1 MTHWIMAPV
10 LLPMFAAAFIVFMAR
25 RNPGLAGLVSF
36 TATCLLVLMTLVLM
50 GIAVDEGYRVYTL
63 GGWPAPFGIVLVLD
77 RLSALMLLL
86 TATLALASLAH
97 ALAVNE
103 PSSSTFHVLF
113 QFQIMGLNGAFLTGD
128 LFNLFVFFE
137 ILLAA
142 SYGLLL
148 AGGGRDRVRAALHYV
163 IVNLV
168 GSLIFL
174 IALGVIYGTIGTLNM
189 AHMAERVA
197 GLSGSDLTLLRA
209 GALMLLVVFAL
220 KAAALPLYLWLPATY
235 SSATAAVAGL
245 FALMTKVG
253 AYSIIRV
260 FSTGFGGADN
270 PVIEMIQ
277 DWMLPVALATIV
289 FGAIGALSCDTLRR
303 LAAYLVIVS
312 VGTLLVA
319 LAIPGADAL
328 AAALYYMVHSTLLGA
343 AMFLVAD
350 LIAASRGAVTDR
362 LLESGPRIQQ
372 EGVLGSIFF
381 VVAIALA
388 GMPPLSGFI
397 GKAMIL
403 SSALGDAQWAWVLGI
418 VLVTSLLTI
427 VALSRAGSQLF
438 WKTQGEAAPAAQVN
452 GDRLLPAGGL
462 ALVSPLLVVF
472 AGSVDDY
479 MSDTAKRLLDPT
491 EYIER
496 VLEQG
501 RDAMGGYR

>member
-1 MTHWIMAPV
+1 VNHWIMAPI

-25 RNPGLAGLVSF
+25 RNAGLAGLVSF
-36 TATCLLVLMTLVLM
+36 TATCLMALITLVLM
-50 GIAVDEGYRVYTL
+50 GIAVDEGYRVYAL

-86 TATLALASLAH
+86 TAALALASLAH

-148 AGGGRDRVRAALHYV
+148 QGGGGERARAALHYV

-174 IALGVIYGTIGTLNM
+174 IALGVLYGTTGTLNM

-197 GLSGSDLTLLRA
+197 VLSGSELALARA
-209 GALMLLVVFAL
+209 GALMLLAVFAL

-235 SSATAAVAGL
+235 SSAAAAVAGL
-245 FALMTKVG
+245 FAIMTKVG

-260 FSTGFGGADN
+260 SSTALGGADG
-270 PVIEMIQ
+270 PIVELIQ
-277 DWMLPVALATIV
+277 GWLLPVALATIV
-289 FGAIGALSCDTLRR
+289 FGAVGAFSCTTLRR

-319 LAIPGADAL
+319 VALPGVDAL
-328 AAALYYMVHSTLLGA
+328 AAALYYLLHSTLLGA

-350 LIAASRGAVTDR
+350 LIAGSRGDAGDR
-362 LLESGPRIQQ
+362 LADGPRIRQ
-372 EGVLGSIFF
+372 EGVIGSLFF
-381 VVAIALA
+381 IVAIALA

-403 SSALGDAQWAWVLGI
+403 SSALDEPQWGWVLGV
-418 VLVTSLLTI
+418 VLATSLLTI
-427 VALSRAGSQLF
+427 IALSRAGSQLF
-438 WKTQGEAAPAAQVN
+438 WRTEGAALPASAASN
-452 GDRLLPAGGL
+452 DRLLPAAGL
-462 ALVSPLLVVF
+462 ALASPLLVVF
-472 AGSVDDY
+472 AGPVEDY
-479 MSDTAKRLLDPT
+479 VGETARRLLDPA
-491 EYIER
+491 EYIDR
-496 VLEQG
+496 VLQEG
-501 RDAMGGYR
+501 RAALGDRP